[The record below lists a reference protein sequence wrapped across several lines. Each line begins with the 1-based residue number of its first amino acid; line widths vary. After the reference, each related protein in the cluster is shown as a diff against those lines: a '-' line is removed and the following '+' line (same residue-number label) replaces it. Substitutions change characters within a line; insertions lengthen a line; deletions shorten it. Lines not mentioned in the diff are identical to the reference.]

1 MSKIPRWRGSVTVT
15 PNRHVAD
22 ETYIN
27 KKQKAVK
34 MYRFTAFRLAGCY
47 GVDVGVGLA
56 VVVGVGLPSTGVEIG
71 LLTVAVEVV
80 LVGLLR
86 GNVMVGVASGIGV
99 MVGTAVPEAGGGQAW
114 RLIVNCTQSL
124 P

>member
-1 MSKIPRWRGSVTVT
+1 M
-15 PNRHVAD
+15 
-22 ETYIN
+22 
-27 KKQKAVK
+27 
-34 MYRFTAFRLAGCY
+34 
-47 GVDVGVGLA
+47 GVR
-56 VVVGVGLPSTGVEIG
+56 LPSTGVEIG

-86 GNVMVGVASGIGV
+86 GAVRVGVVNGIGV